1 MIVWL
6 RYDMYRSL
14 FCCVERGRKIPT
26 DDEKSVFSK
35 GYHSLIDYACYYIQ
49 KEDLRHFLP
58 AKYCS
63 TTRAKSSCRSSAI
76 ARFFRRLI
84 RSSDSSGKKSLHT
97 SSFRAFASFSYE
109 MKRCLRASFMLREGV
124 SARVRGSFPY
134 FRQVSIYYIVA

>member
-14 FCCVERGRKIPT
+14 FCCVAQGRKIPA
-26 DDEKSVFSK
+26 DDEKSVFLK
-35 GYHSLIDYACYYIQ
+35 GYHSLIDCTCYCMR
-49 KEDLRHFLP
+49 KKDLRHFLP
-58 AKYCS
+58 ARYCS
-63 TTRAKSSCRSSAI
+63 TARAKSCCKSSAI

-84 RSSDSSGKKSLHT
+84 RSSDSSGKKSVHT
-97 SSFRAFASFSYE
+97 SSCRAFASFSYE

-124 SARVRGSFPY
+124 SARVQGASPY